1 LQRGIKKRTQFM
13 GNTDENLIS
22 DILTGDV
29 EAYAILVKRYQK
41 PIFNLMMR
49 TTSCEEDAFDLTQ
62 EAFVRAYEKLERFK
76 PSGRFFP
83 WLYTIGMNLARDFSR
98 KTKTRK
104 IKKAELYEMQK
115 TLSVESDR
123 SKSLLERID
132 AQRVKEVLQDLPLE
146 YREAVILR
154 FHEGMSIREVASSI
168 GISVSGAKMRIH
180 RGLLKLRRLL
190 SAENSNGT

>member
-1 LQRGIKKRTQFM
+1 MQRGIKKRTQFM

-98 KTKTRK
+98 KKKTRK

-115 TLSVESDR
+115 SLSVESDL

-132 AQRVKEVLQDLPLE
+132 AQRVKEALQDLPLE

-190 SAENSNGT
+190 SAENPNGT

>member
-1 LQRGIKKRTQFM
+1 M
-13 GNTDENLIS
+13 GNTDEKLIS
-22 DILTGDV
+22 DILAGDV

-49 TTSCEEDAFDLTQ
+49 TTYCEEDAFDLTQ

-83 WLYTIGMNLARDFSR
+83 WLFTIAMNLARDFLR
-98 KTKTRK
+98 KTKTRE

-115 TLSVESDR
+115 DLSEESNL
-123 SKSLLERID
+123 SKSLPDKID
-132 AQRVKEVLQDLPLE
+132 AERVNEVLQDLPLE

-154 FHEGMSIREVASSI
+154 FHEGMSIREVSLSI
-168 GISVSGAKMRIH
+168 GISISGAKMRIH
-180 RGLLKLRRLL
+180 RGLIKLRRLL
-190 SAENSNGT
+190 SVEDLDGIQP

>member
-1 LQRGIKKRTQFM
+1 M

-22 DILTGDV
+22 DILAGNV

-62 EAFVRAYEKLERFK
+62 EAFIRAYEKLEQFK

-83 WLYTIGMNLARDFSR
+83 WLYTIGMNLARDFLR
-98 KTKTRK
+98 KTKTRE

-115 TLSVESDR
+115 GFSVESNL

-132 AQRVKEVLQDLPLE
+132 AERVKEALQDLPLE
-146 YREAVILR
+146 YREAVFLR
-154 FHEGMSIREVASSI
+154 FHEGMSIREVALSI

-190 SAENSNGT
+190 GAENSHET

>member
-1 LQRGIKKRTQFM
+1 M

-22 DILTGDV
+22 DILAGNV

-62 EAFVRAYEKLERFK
+62 EAFIRAYEKLEQFK

-83 WLYTIGMNLARDFSR
+83 WLYTIGMNLARDFLR
-98 KTKTRK
+98 KTKTRE

-115 TLSVESDR
+115 GFSVESNL

-132 AQRVKEVLQDLPLE
+132 AERVKEALQDIPLE
-146 YREAVILR
+146 YREAVFLR
-154 FHEGMSIREVASSI
+154 FHEGMSIREVALSI
-168 GISVSGAKMRIH
+168 GLSVSGAKMRIH

-190 SAENSNGT
+190 GAQNSHET

>member
-1 LQRGIKKRTQFM
+1 M
-13 GNTDENLIS
+13 SNTDEKLIS
-22 DILTGDV
+22 DILAGDV

-83 WLYTIGMNLARDFSR
+83 WLFTIAMNLARDFLR
-98 KTKTRK
+98 KTKTRE

-115 TLSVESDR
+115 DLSE
-123 SKSLLERID
+123 
-132 AQRVKEVLQDLPLE
+132 
-146 YREAVILR
+146 
-154 FHEGMSIREVASSI
+154 
-168 GISVSGAKMRIH
+168 
-180 RGLLKLRRLL
+180 
-190 SAENSNGT
+190 

>member
-1 LQRGIKKRTQFM
+1 M

-98 KTKTRK
+98 KKKTRK

-115 TLSVESDR
+115 SLSVESDL

-132 AQRVKEVLQDLPLE
+132 AQRVKEALQDLPLE

>member
-1 LQRGIKKRTQFM
+1 M
-13 GNTDENLIS
+13 GNTDEKLIS

-29 EAYAILVKRYQK
+29 EAYAILVRRYQK

-62 EAFVRAYEKLERFK
+62 EAFVKAYEKLDRFK

-83 WLYTIGMNLARDFSR
+83 WLYTIGMNLARDFLR
-98 KTKTRK
+98 KTKTRE
-104 IKKAELYEMQK
+104 IKQAELYEMQK
-115 TLSVESDR
+115 DLSVESSL
-123 SKSLLERID
+123 SKSLLEMID
-132 AQRVKEVLQDLPLE
+132 AERVKEVLQDLPLE

-154 FHEGMSIREVASSI
+154 FHEGMSMREVALSI

-190 SAENSNGT
+190 SVEDSQGT

>member
-1 LQRGIKKRTQFM
+1 M
-13 GNTDENLIS
+13 VNTDENLIS
-22 DILTGDV
+22 DILSGDV

-49 TTSCEEDAFDLTQ
+49 TTCSEEDAFDLTQ

-83 WLYTIGMNLARDFSR
+83 WLYTIGINLARDFSR
-98 KTKTRK
+98 RRKTRE
-104 IKKAELYEMQK
+104 IKTAELYEMQK
-115 TLSVESDR
+115 DLSVESDR

-132 AQRVKEVLQDLPLE
+132 AQRLKETLQELPLE
-146 YREAVILR
+146 NREAVILR
-154 FHEGMSIREVASSI
+154 FHEGMSIREVALAI

-180 RGLLKLRRLL
+180 RGLLKLRQLL
-190 SAENSNGT
+190 SAENLHRT

>member
-1 LQRGIKKRTQFM
+1 M
-13 GNTDENLIS
+13 GNSDGNLVS
-22 DILTGDV
+22 DILAGDV
-29 EAYAILVKRYQK
+29 DAYAILVKRYQK

-115 TLSVESDR
+115 SLSVESDL

-154 FHEGMSIREVASSI
+154 FHEGMSIREVALSI

-190 SAENSNGT
+190 NAENPYGA

>member
-1 LQRGIKKRTQFM
+1 MQRGIKKRTQFM

-29 EAYAILVKRYQK
+29 EAYAILIKRYQK

-98 KTKTRK
+98 KKKTRK

-115 TLSVESDR
+115 SLSVESDL

-132 AQRVKEVLQDLPLE
+132 AQRVKEALQDLPLE

-190 SAENSNGT
+190 SAENPNGT

>member
-1 LQRGIKKRTQFM
+1 M

-22 DILTGDV
+22 DILAGNV

-62 EAFVRAYEKLERFK
+62 EAFIRAYEKLERFK

-83 WLYTIGMNLARDFSR
+83 WLYTIGMNLARDFLR
-98 KTKTRK
+98 KTKTRE

-115 TLSVESDR
+115 GFSVESNL

-132 AQRVKEVLQDLPLE
+132 AERVKEALQDLPLE
-146 YREAVILR
+146 YREAVFLR
-154 FHEGMSIREVASSI
+154 FHEGMSIREVALSI

-190 SAENSNGT
+190 GAENSHGT

>member
-1 LQRGIKKRTQFM
+1 M

-22 DILTGDV
+22 DILAGNV

-62 EAFVRAYEKLERFK
+62 EAFIRAYEKLEQFK

-83 WLYTIGMNLARDFSR
+83 WLYTIGMNLARDFLR
-98 KTKTRK
+98 KTKTRE

-115 TLSVESDR
+115 GFSVESNL

-132 AQRVKEVLQDLPLE
+132 AERVKEALQDLPLE
-146 YREAVILR
+146 YREAVFLR
-154 FHEGMSIREVASSI
+154 FHEGMSIREVALSI

-190 SAENSNGT
+190 GAENSHGT

>member
-1 LQRGIKKRTQFM
+1 M
-13 GNTDENLIS
+13 VNTDENLIS

-49 TTSCEEDAFDLTQ
+49 STSCEEDAFDLTQ
-62 EAFVRAYEKLERFK
+62 ETFIRAYEKLDRFK
-76 PSGRFFP
+76 PSARFFP

-98 KTKTRK
+98 GTRTREIKTE
-104 IKKAELYEMQK
+104 ELYQTQK
-115 TLSVESDR
+115 HLSLESDQAE
-123 SKSLLERID
+123 SLFERID
-132 AQRVKEVLQDLPLE
+132 AQRVKETLQKLPLE

-154 FHEGMSIREVASSI
+154 FHEDMSIREVALAI

-190 SAENSNGT
+190 SAEESQATQTSNRRLLRG

>member
-1 LQRGIKKRTQFM
+1 M
-13 GNTDENLIS
+13 GNTDENLVS
-22 DILTGDV
+22 DILAGDV
-29 EAYAILVKRYQK
+29 EAYAILVKRYQR

-49 TTSCEEDAFDLTQ
+49 TTSCKEDAFDLTQ
-62 EAFVRAYEKLERFK
+62 ETFVRAYEKLERFK

-83 WLYTIGMNLARDFSR
+83 WLFTIAMNLARDFLR
-98 KTKTRK
+98 KTKTRE

-115 TLSVESDR
+115 DLSEESNL
-123 SKSLLERID
+123 SELLLERID
-132 AQRVKEVLQDLPLE
+132 VEHVKAALQGLPLE
-146 YREAVILR
+146 YREAIILR

-190 SAENSNGT
+190 NAENSYGA

>member
-1 LQRGIKKRTQFM
+1 M
-13 GNTDENLIS
+13 GNTDENLVS
-22 DILTGDV
+22 DILAGDV

-41 PIFNLMMR
+41 PIFNLMIR

-83 WLYTIGMNLARDFSR
+83 WLYTIAMNLARDFLR
-98 KTKTRK
+98 KTKTRE

-115 TLSVESDR
+115 DLSEESNL
-123 SKSLLERID
+123 SELLLERID
-132 AQRVKEVLQDLPLE
+132 VKHVKAALQDLPLE

-154 FHEGMSIREVASSI
+154 FHEGMSIREVALSI

-180 RGLLKLRRLL
+180 RGLIKLRRLL
-190 SAENSNGT
+190 SIENSHGT

>member
-1 LQRGIKKRTQFM
+1 M

-22 DILTGDV
+22 DILAGNV

-62 EAFVRAYEKLERFK
+62 EAFIRAYEKLEQFK

-83 WLYTIGMNLARDFSR
+83 WLYTIGMNLARDFLR
-98 KTKTRK
+98 KTKTRE

-115 TLSVESDR
+115 GFSGESNL

-132 AQRVKEVLQDLPLE
+132 AERVKEALQDLPLE
-146 YREAVILR
+146 YREAVFLR
-154 FHEGMSIREVASSI
+154 FHEGMSIREVALSI

-190 SAENSNGT
+190 GAENSHGT

>member
-1 LQRGIKKRTQFM
+1 MRNEFM
-13 GNTDENLIS
+13 VNTDESLIS
-22 DILTGDV
+22 EILAGDV

-62 EAFVRAYEKLERFK
+62 EAFLRAYEKLERFK

-83 WLYTIGMNLARDFSR
+83 WLFTIGMNLARDFSR
-98 KTKTRK
+98 KRK
-104 IKKAELYEMQK
+104 AREIKAVELNEIQK
-115 TLSVESDR
+115 QLMVESDR
-123 SKSLLERID
+123 SKSIVESID
-132 AQRVKEVLQDLPLE
+132 AKRVKDTLQMLPLE

-154 FHEGMSIREVASSI
+154 FHEGMSIREVALAI
-168 GISVSGAKMRIH
+168 GISVSAAKMRIH

-190 SAENSNGT
+190 DARNAFEVRLSGKQ